1 MLQSTTKYCV
11 SRCKVQGNEQQFW
24 RSHVGTSAIV
34 TSSPPKSPI
43 PPAAYPLFGFIA
55 LVTRFGSLLTFLL
68 RLRCHCQLSP
78 TPPLLPFHS
87 LSDRWTNRC
96 CRHQHEATW
105 FRLLAPGLSCE
116 LRTTFRNDGCIAFA
130 WTKLLE
136 TSLRTSPPVVTR

>member
-68 RLRCHCQLSP
+68 RLRCRDAIANFPRLLLS
-78 TPPLLPFHS
+78 FHS
-87 LSDRWTNRC
+87 TPS
-96 CRHQHEATW
+96 ATDGQTDVADISTKPLGFGCLPPV
-105 FRLLAPGLSCE
+105 FRANCE
-116 LRTTFRNDGCIAFA
+116 PHFVTMDASHSHGQNC
-130 WTKLLE
+130 WKLL
-136 TSLRTSPPVVTR
+136 